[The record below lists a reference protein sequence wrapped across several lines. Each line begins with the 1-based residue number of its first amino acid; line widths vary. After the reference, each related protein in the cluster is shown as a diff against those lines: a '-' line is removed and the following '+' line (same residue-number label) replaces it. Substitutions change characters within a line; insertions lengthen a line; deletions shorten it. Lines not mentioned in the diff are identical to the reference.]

1 MRTIAFYSYKGG
13 TGRTLTVVNTARF
26 LAYFGYRVVVLDFD
40 LEAPGLHYKF
50 GVHPGDQSTSFR
62 GLVDLVASF
71 IERGS
76 VPDPR
81 DYLVAVQDLPS
92 GSTGSIDLLPA
103 GNAPSAQYSRQLSFI
118 RNEDLFIPDTTSKT
132 NVPVALPLFLEL
144 KERILDEVQPDY
156 LLIDSR
162 TGITEIGG
170 VALRL
175 MSDTVVCLF
184 HNNRE
189 DIAGARKVLRRI
201 QSAPRPQGKQIEILP
216 VLARVPETD
225 IQDDMTRRGDIQG
238 YLNKPGE
245 SPAETLAITEIL
257 ALRSDPSLEL
267 TETILI
273 GSPLT
278 GNESVLLRD
287 YYKLFLK
294 LQLTRDLSRDQQTV
308 LNQIASADQ
317 DPVIRRLV
325 IGGRRTEQ
333 GAETSRIRVTDRIHK
348 RRRPAIRIVWP
359 AYAEGPVY
367 GKFVGLVIEN
377 LKRAGNIEHVE
388 EVSPHNVRWDLL
400 ALHLREGIVDFCAD
414 IYYLTENRA
423 HFVDVVQLGWCHTFV
438 AYARKGSLLEQH
450 LHSTPAGTLEE
461 FITSFASTRQ
471 NSIVAAGV
479 LGETPAASEANR
491 RLGAHIGADHLIS
504 KGSEED
510 LLAWLEKDEQSTEK
524 IAFCDHVVAQKLNR
538 ITQASD
544 RYSSDSTF
552 RFANPIPL
560 GIVYPRE
567 DHAWRKQIA
576 NAVASSLTHFLATE
590 RWDTSCDN
598 PESVAQ
604 DFQSNNTEALPLADL
619 RSSLLLDLDFQGAVK
634 WNRQMEAILKRRT
647 GIRRS
652 PHGVSRPKHVTN

>member
-1 MRTIAFYSYKGG
+1 
-13 TGRTLTVVNTARF
+13 
-26 LAYFGYRVVVLDFD
+26 VVVLDFD

-50 GVHPGDQSTSFR
+50 GVHAGDQAPSLR
-62 GLVDLVASF
+62 GLVDFVASF

-76 VPDPR
+76 VPNPR
-81 DYLVAVQDLPS
+81 DYFVPVSDLPA
-92 GSTGSIDLLPA
+92 GSTGSIHLLPA

-118 RNEDLFIPDTTSKT
+118 RNEDLFIPDTTSKS
-132 NVPVALPLFLEL
+132 NIPLALPLFLEL
-144 KERILDEVQPDY
+144 KERILSEVQPDY

-201 QSAPRPQGKQIEILP
+201 QSTPRPEGRQIEIVP

-225 IQDDMTRRGDIQG
+225 IQDDVTRRGDIRG
-238 YLNKPGE
+238 YLNEPAE
-245 SPAETLAITEIL
+245 NPAETLATTEIL
-257 ALRSDPSLEL
+257 SLRSDPSLEL
-267 TETILI
+267 AETLLI
-273 GSPLT
+273 GSALT

-317 DPVIRRLV
+317 DPAVRRLV
-325 IGGRRTEQ
+325 VGGRRTDQ
-333 GAETSRIRVTDRIHK
+333 GAETRRIRVIDRIHK
-348 RRRPAIRIVWP
+348 RRRRAIRLVWP

-367 GKFVGLVIEN
+367 GKFVRLVIEN
-377 LKRAGNIEHVE
+377 LKTAGNIEQDE

-400 ALHLREGIVDFCAD
+400 ALHLREGVVDFCAD
-414 IYYLTENRA
+414 VYYLTENRA
-423 HFVDVVQLGWCHTFV
+423 HFVDVVQLGWCRTFA
-438 AYARKGSLLEQH
+438 AYVRKGSLLEQH
-450 LHSTPAGTLEE
+450 LHNNPAGTLEE
-461 FITSFASTRQ
+461 FITSFALLRQ
-471 NSIVAAGV
+471 NPTVAVGV

-491 RLGAHIGADHLIS
+491 RLGAHISADHLIS

-510 LLAWLEKDEQSTEK
+510 LLAWLDNDEQSTEK
-524 IAFCDHVVAQKLNR
+524 LAFCDHVVAQKLNR
-538 ITQASD
+538 IPGASG

-567 DHAWRKQIA
+567 DHEWRKQIA
-576 NAVASSLTHFLATE
+576 KATASSLTHFLTTE
-590 RWDTSCDN
+590 RWDICCDN
-598 PESVAQ
+598 SGSVAQ
-604 DFQSNNTEALPLADL
+604 DFQSNSTEALPLAHL
-619 RSSLLLDLDFQGAVK
+619 RRSLLLDLDFQTAVK
-634 WNRQMEAILKRRT
+634 WNRQMEAILAT
-647 GIRRS
+647 NGDPAFSTSSRS
-652 PHGVSRPKHVTN
+652 A